1 MAFGRGGSGNGTD
14 GTDDSGETSEAMLAR
29 RATDRAR
36 THAKIG
42 SASVSVI
49 GPDFTVTGDIVDKG
63 VLKVHGVLEGN
74 VICRALTVEETG
86 AIDGDI
92 RADTITVSGACDGH
106 INARVLII
114 NKTARVDG
122 KVIVHESMSVQPPA
136 RFEGACRRG
145 TPRDERKKPVD
156 MAVFD
161 RVRED
166 LGASPAGANSPG
178 ASPSGATPTSAANPT
193 GPATPAPLD

>member
-1 MAFGRGGSGNGTD
+1 MAFGRGGKGTGGGGNGADKSSDATL
-14 GTDDSGETSEAMLAR
+14 TR

-36 THAKIG
+36 DHARAG
-42 SASVSVI
+42 GAMVSVI

-63 VLKVHGVLEGN
+63 VLKVYGNLEGN
-74 VICRALTVEETG
+74 VICRALTVEESG
-86 AIDGDI
+86 AIEGDI
-92 RADTITVSGACDGH
+92 RADTISVSGSCDGH
-106 INARVLII
+106 INARVLVI

-156 MAVFD
+156 LAVFD
-161 RVRED
+161 KVRED
-166 LGASPAGANSPG
+166 LGAP
-178 ASPSGATPTSAANPT
+178 PSS
-193 GPATPAPLD
+193 ATPANSANPASPGPPAPPERSA